1 MSSAF
6 EMAMPWW
13 QFVWRGIATYLAAVF
28 MMRIVGKRSFGDMST
43 FDIIV
48 LVLVGGVLRNSI
60 IGHDGSFQ
68 GGLIA
73 VASML
78 AADRAVAW
86 ACTRSPWLNRFVEGR
101 PTILVHD
108 GELVPGSLERVS
120 LPKAAFRRAL
130 HTEGLEDTKNISI
143 ARLEPNGRIT
153 FIRKHE

>member
-1 MSSAF
+1 MSNAF

-13 QFVWRGIATYLAAVF
+13 QFVWRGVAVYLAAVF

-60 IGHDGSFQ
+60 VGHDGSFQ

-86 ACTRSPWLNRFVEGR
+86 VCTRSPWLNRFVEGR
-101 PTILVHD
+101 PTVLVHD
-108 GELVPGSLERVS
+108 GELVPGALERVC

-130 HTEGLEDTKNISI
+130 HTEGMEDTRAISVE
-143 ARLEPNGRIT
+143 RLAPNGRTTIT
-153 FIRKHE
+153 RKH